1 MINAKLQNLY
11 NIKNDIGTA
20 IVNKGGTI
28 NESTPF
34 YNYAGQI
41 DNISTGTPQT
51 IFQASDGSKWA
62 LSNVFNL
69 VNNAGNVTY
78 NYNYWQPA
86 NNTTSDVILNT
97 VSVSVNIATNVSIRS
112 ISSVNAQILNSKQF
126 IAQAINGTKY
136 VHYNGINFVNN
147 TLPSTTTFNVWLVNN
162 SASGSLL
169 VNNVVSTTFLG
180 NITGNV
186 TGTNESVFALAR
198 TGANYHSPSPSQD
211 IMYLNVSNNGLV
223 FVALPQRSIWS
234 IYNFTTGAFIDN
246 RTYTQPTVNYEGNV
260 DFALSNDSVYVA
272 VGANVRRFSQSNNT
286 IIADNGSGSGYFAA
300 YLNNGFVYAL
310 SSFNYVSKFR
320 EDNLQKLGDV
330 YIDSRPFRATFHNGS
345 MYVSGG
351 QRSYRIIESNLTLNA
366 QGSSPGGRGILIR
379 PYFGTN
385 YVTVSLSNNSF
396 ADFSE
401 SMVSQGVSAMGN
413 NFSHFKIFGNHF
425 YGRPFSSG
433 GSGVL
438 YKWNFGVT
446 SIWTIT
452 NGLERGHGF
461 GFFNNQ
467 VAVSMWN
474 NVYYYNINGELREN
488 LSTFRIDLVKE

>member
-1 MINAKLQNLY
+1 MAESYI
-11 NIKNDIGTA
+11 TR
-20 IVNKGGTI
+20 KGGGG
-28 NESTPF
+28 
-34 YNYAGQI
+34 AA
-41 DNISTGTPQT
+41 DNTLTAVLPN
-51 IFQASDGSKWA
+51 GSKFI
-62 LSNVFNL
+62 LSNSVERL
-69 VNNAGNVTY
+69 NNGTSTNFR
-78 NYNYWQPA
+78 YNYWFA
-86 NNTTSDVILNT
+86 GNN
-97 VSVSVNIATNVSIRS
+97 SVSKNLINIATSFTTYTGGGLNTTLQQMS
-112 ISSVNAQILNSKQF
+112 QINSQQVDSQSY
-126 IAQAINGTKY
+126 IAQALNGTKY
-136 VHYNGINFVNN
+136 IHYNGYNFVSK
-147 TLPSTTTFNVWLVNN
+147 TLPTNASFNVWLINN

-246 RTYTQPTVNYEGNV
+246 RTYTQPTVNYDGNV
-260 DFALSNDSVYVA
+260 DFALSNNSVYVA
-272 VGANVRRFSQSNNT
+272 AGANVRRFSQSNNT

-330 YIDSRPFRATFHNGS
+330 YLDSRPFRATFHNGS
-345 MYVSGG
+345 MYVSGS
-351 QRSYRIIESNLTLNA
+351 QNSYRIIESNLTLNA
-366 QGSSPGGRGILIR
+366 QGSSPGGRGIFVR
-379 PYFGTN
+379 PYGIN
-385 YVTVSLSNNSF
+385 YVTVSLSNNGLAYF
-396 ADFSE
+396 TE
-401 SMVSQGVSAMGN
+401 SMVSQGVSAIGN

-438 YKWNFGVT
+438 YKWDFGVT
-446 SIWTIT
+446 SRWTIT

>member
-1 MINAKLQNLY
+1 MAESYI
-11 NIKNDIGTA
+11 TR
-20 IVNKGGTI
+20 KGGGG
-28 NESTPF
+28 
-34 YNYAGQI
+34 AV
-41 DNISTGTPQT
+41 DNTLTAVLPN
-51 IFQASDGSKWA
+51 GSKFI
-62 LSNVFNL
+62 LSNSVERL
-69 VNNAGNVTY
+69 NNGTSTNFR
-78 NYNYWQPA
+78 YNYWFA
-86 NNTTSDVILNT
+86 GNN
-97 VSVSVNIATNVSIRS
+97 SVSKNLINIATSFTIYTGGGPNTTLQQMS
-112 ISSVNAQILNSKQF
+112 QINSQQVDSQSY
-126 IAQAINGTKY
+126 IAQALNGTKY
-136 VHYNGINFVNN
+136 IHYNGYNFVSN
-147 TLPSTTTFNVWLVNN
+147 TLPTNASFNVWLINN

-186 TGTNESVFALAR
+186 TGTNESAFALAR

-246 RTYTQPTVNYEGNV
+246 RTYTQPAVNYDGNV

-330 YIDSRPFRATFHNGS
+330 YLDSRPFRATFHNGS

-351 QRSYRIIESNLTLNA
+351 QNSYRIIESNLTLNA
-366 QGSSPGGRGILIR
+366 QGSSPGGRGILVR
-379 PYFGTN
+379 PYSGTN
-385 YVTVSLSNNSF
+385 YVTVSLSNNGF
-396 ADFSE
+396 VDFSQ

-425 YGRPFSSG
+425 YGRPFSQDTA
-433 GSGVL
+433 VL

-446 SIWTIT
+446 SIWTIA
-452 NGLERGHGF
+452 NGLQRGHGF